1 MADLNLLAELLKRN
15 IISEID
21 YKIILNEL
29 NVTNKTLEEY
39 IYLKKPQLEN
49 IFYQIKSEILKVPYK
64 KIEIE
69 KIDQK
74 VIDFISYENAL
85 AYKVIVLEKKD
96 NFLTVGMVC
105 PEDLK
110 ALEMLKFLAKQNHL
124 TLGVFLISYS
134 DFLSLLRFYNKDYKD
149 EIEKL
154 FKEIGKISQES
165 KLVNLEEGG
174 EKEEAPVI
182 KLVALTLKK
191 AVELKASDIHIEP
204 QKDKL
209 RVRFRIDGDLKE
221 MASLPNS
228 LIQPVTSRVKVLA
241 KLKLDETRIPQ
252 DGRFRALI
260 FNREIDFRVASF
272 PTPNGEKIA
281 IRILDP
287 ESGIKNFDVLG
298 LNEYNLKI
306 LEEAILKPYGAIL
319 ISGPTGSGKSTT
331 LYAIMQRLNR
341 EEVNI
346 VTLED
351 PVEYFIEGI
360 NQSQIMPEIGYDFSS
375 GLRQILRQDPDVI
388 MVGEIRD
395 SETANLA
402 INAALTGHILLS
414 TIHTNNAIGVIPRLI
429 DLGVPAF
436 LVSSA
441 LNLMLAQRLV
451 LKLCPVC
458 REEIQASE
466 KIEEIIEKNLQD
478 LPKNINAE
486 YKKPYKIYKIG
497 KNENCANCQ
506 GKGTIGRIAI
516 FELFKMTRELSEIIS
531 KGFTENDLI
540 KEARR
545 QGMITLRQDG
555 ILKALA
561 GIVPFEEVLNETAE
575 LED

>member
-1 MADLNLLAELLKRN
+1 MTDTSLLTELLKRN
-15 IISEID
+15 IISEND
-21 YKIILNEL
+21 YNTILNEL
-29 NVTNKTLEEY
+29 KITNKTLEEY
-39 IYLKKPQLEN
+39 FYLKKPQLEDKLN
-49 IFYQIKSEILKVPYK
+49 QIKSEFLKVPYK

-69 KIDQK
+69 KIDPR
-74 VIDFISYENAL
+74 VIDFINYDNAL
-85 AYKVIVLEKKD
+85 AYKVIVLEKKE
-96 NFLTVGMVC
+96 NVLIVGMVY
-105 PEDLK
+105 PDDLK

-154 FKEIGKISQES
+154 FKEVGKVNEES
-165 KLVNLEEGG
+165 KLVSLEEGS

-182 KLVALTLKK
+182 KMVALTLKK

-209 RVRFRIDGDLKE
+209 RIRFRIDGDLKE
-221 MASLPNS
+221 MAVLPTS
-228 LIQPVTSRVKVLA
+228 LIQPITSRVKVLA
-241 KLKLDETRIPQ
+241 KLKLDETRVPQ
-252 DGRFRALI
+252 DGRFRTLI
-260 FNREIDFRVASF
+260 LNREIDFRVASF

-287 ESGIKNFDVLG
+287 ESGIKNFNSLG
-298 LNEYNLKI
+298 LNDYNLKI
-306 LEEAILKPYGAIL
+306 LEEAILRPYGAIL

-331 LYAIMQRLNR
+331 LYAIMQRLNK

-402 INAALTGHILLS
+402 VNAALTGHILLS

-429 DLGVPAF
+429 DLGVPPF
-436 LVSSA
+436 LLSSA
-441 LNLMLAQRLV
+441 LNLMVAQRLV

-458 REEIQASE
+458 KEEIVVSKE
-466 KIEEIIEKNLQD
+466 IEEIIENNLKT
-478 LPKNINAE
+478 LPKDFKLE
-486 YKKPYKIYKIG
+486 YQKPYRVYKIG
-497 KNENCANCQ
+497 KNDNCSNCQ
-506 GKGTIGRIAI
+506 GKGTVGRIAI
-516 FELFKMTRELSEIIS
+516 FELFKMTKELSNLIN
-531 KGFTENDLI
+531 KGFNEVDLI
-540 KEARR
+540 EEAKR

-561 GIVPFEEVLNETAE
+561 GIVPFEEILTETAE